1 METWEVEIPC
11 LWRGHGSEMLAT
23 IPKKQW
29 NKLVPLL
36 TGLQLKPNGPLFK
49 RHIRKTWTALEKQ
62 KEGATS

>member
-1 METWEVEIPC
+1 
-11 LWRGHGSEMLAT
+11 MLAT

-49 RHIRKTWTALEKQ
+49 RHIGKTWTALEKQ